1 VLVDLAEVLLK
12 VEELEIYV
20 DSSSALLKSLPDNPP
35 QFGKLKKL
43 SFGTSPLR
51 KEDWFEI
58 QVFQERILP
67 WDCELIEGLNICL
80 LEQHHINK

>member
-1 VLVDLAEVLLK
+1 MVFPDVGDSESNPRVQKVSLNVLVDLAEVLLE

-20 DSSSALLKSLPDNPP
+20 DSSSALLKPLPDNPP

-58 QVFQERILP
+58 QVYY
-67 WDCELIEGLNICL
+67 
-80 LEQHHINK
+80 